1 MDNKKFNSLVDELRT
16 ASIDTLAAK
25 NAKYAGCSGDAL
37 HNFREGAAFTGDTTA
52 QTCWGY
58 MAKHLVALHDMVI
71 LNRFDDREDFLEKCK
86 DAVNYLCILWAIG
99 NEQREIAQMA
109 LNWEKKE
116 TKE

>member
-1 MDNKKFNSLVDELRT
+1 MDSKKFNTLVEELR
-16 ASIDTLAAK
+16 SHSFDTLIAK
-25 NAKYAGCSGDAL
+25 NAKYTGCSGDAL

-86 DAVNYLCILWAIG
+86 DTINYLCILWAIG

-109 LNWEKKE
+109 LNWEKEE